1 MRNTLPQLAVHKGL
15 RGDILLELKRSQP
28 RTATELGA
36 TLGVSANAIRHHL
49 KELVTESLI
58 TYCREQRGV
67 GAPTYAY
74 RLSPEGEAIFPKRYE
89 ETLTELLGRVAQ
101 KDGRGAVVELFADH
115 YAALARKLA
124 AELGDAPPA
133 ERLAAGAPPM
143 SGPGYIAGGAPGH
156 PNGNVPPAGG
166 KRADPGAGRPEL
178 ARDAR
183 GALGERAVWADRLP
197 GDQLL
202 RGAEEASAAGEPGA
216 SGPQAARDVREAGAA
231 ARGAEATRR
240 RRGGRRVRQRL
251 GGDDVPG
258 DPRAAGDHFLC
269 DLGGDPR
276 APGARAGVRWLGGA
290 LQRQLLRRPQLGR
303 VHRRLVRLHPEGG
316 ALPARAVD
324 LLPDQHLGHGPVRAH
339 AHRGRG
345 GELRELPRGLLGAD
359 P

>member
-36 TLGVSANAIRHHL
+36 TLGVSANAIRHPL

-133 ERLAAGAPPM
+133 ERLAAGAPLM
-143 SGPGYIAGGAPGH
+143 GDAGYMGG
-156 PNGNVPPAGG
+156 
-166 KRADPGAGRPEL
+166 
-178 ARDAR
+178 
-183 GALGERAVWADRLP
+183 
-197 GDQLL
+197 
-202 RGAEEASAAGEPGA
+202 GEPGTPGGTLPLA
-216 SGPQAARDVREAGAA
+216 GHNWAVPGGGERVPGAQAPGERGFGGGSGPT
-231 ARGAEATRR
+231 AT
-240 RRGGRRVRQRL
+240 G
-251 GGDDVPG
+251 
-258 DPRAAGDHFLC
+258 
-269 DLGGDPR
+269 
-276 APGARAGVRWLGGA
+276 
-290 LQRQLLRRPQLGR
+290 
-303 VHRRLVRLHPEGG
+303 
-316 ALPARAVD
+316 
-324 LLPDQHLGHGPVRAH
+324 
-339 AHRGRG
+339 
-345 GELRELPRGLLGAD
+345 
-359 P
+359 